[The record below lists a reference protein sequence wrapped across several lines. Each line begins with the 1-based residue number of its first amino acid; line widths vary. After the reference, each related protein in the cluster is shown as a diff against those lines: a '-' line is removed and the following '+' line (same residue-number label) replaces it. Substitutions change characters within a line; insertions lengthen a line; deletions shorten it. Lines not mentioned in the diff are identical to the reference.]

1 MLLTLG
7 TKERRLKHVE
17 KEKNPPRPIPGA
29 WPKLSQ
35 SRHVATPPNGIYQ
48 GELGSAATLPAHCSG
63 LRAGSLRHGLL
74 RGPQLY
80 LGHLKAHEYIEVCR
94 MLWDSWDED
103 AVVMDRE
110 NAVFVDASKVR
121 RINMR
126 AGFSSPAVR

>member
-1 MLLTLG
+1 
-7 TKERRLKHVE
+7 
-17 KEKNPPRPIPGA
+17 
-29 WPKLSQ
+29 
-35 SRHVATPPNGIYQ
+35 
-48 GELGSAATLPAHCSG
+48 
-63 LRAGSLRHGLL
+63 
-74 RGPQLY
+74 
-80 LGHLKAHEYIEVCR
+80 